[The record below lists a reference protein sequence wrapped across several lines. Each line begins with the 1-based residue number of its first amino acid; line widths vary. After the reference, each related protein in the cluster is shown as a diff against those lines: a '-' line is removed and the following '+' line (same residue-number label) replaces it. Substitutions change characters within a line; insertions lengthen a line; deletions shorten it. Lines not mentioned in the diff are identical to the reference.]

1 MVGPPEYRAI
11 LCTKDQNPSLVDGLQ
26 QFRKRLFVDRLG
38 WRLSIKDDREFD
50 QFDTDQAVH
59 CAIFQRDKL
68 IGGFRAIQTIHPY
81 LAQSVF
87 PHLSTLRAFPS
98 RRDVWEISRFGVFST
113 RSRLESA
120 RINYGVMFR
129 FAQDRR
135 ASALVAVVD
144 TAHERLLSVVGI
156 RTRRYGPP
164 QMIGTDL
171 SGRPI
176 EVVAGEIPLAEQRGE
191 RFRTLL
197 SLAQQVEVDDET
209 LVLGRSRIS
218 A

>member
-1 MVGPPEYRAI
+1 MVGPPRYRAI
-11 LCTKDQNPSLVDGLQ
+11 LCTKDQNPALVDDLQ

-50 QFDTDQAVH
+50 EFDTDAAIH
-59 CAIFQRDKL
+59 CAIFQDNQL
-68 IGGFRAIQTIHPY
+68 IGGFRAIQTVHPY
-81 LAQSVF
+81 LAETVF
-87 PHLSTLRAFPS
+87 PHLATLRAFPR
-98 RRDVWEISRFGVFST
+98 RRDIWEISRFGVYSNKQ
-113 RSRLESA
+113 RLESA
-120 RINYGVMFR
+120 RINYSAMLR
-129 FAQDRR
+129 FAQDRS

-144 TAHERLLSVVGI
+144 LAHERLLSVVGI

-164 QMIGTDL
+164 RLIGTDL

-191 RFRTLL
+191 RFQTLL
-197 SLAQQVEVDDET
+197 ELAQQVEVNDET
-209 LVLGRSRIS
+209 VVFGRSRIS

>member
-1 MVGPPEYRAI
+1 MVGPPRYQAI
-11 LCTKDQNPSLVDGLQ
+11 LCTKDQNSALVDDLQ

-50 QFDTDQAVH
+50 QFDTEAAIH
-59 CAIFQRDKL
+59 CAIFQDDQL
-68 IGGFRAIQTIHPY
+68 IGGFRAIQTVHPY
-81 LAQSVF
+81 LAESVF
-87 PHLSTLRAFPS
+87 PHLASLRAFPR
-98 RRDVWEISRFGVFST
+98 RRDVWEISRFGIYAN
-113 RSRLESA
+113 RQRLDSA
-120 RINYGVMFR
+120 RINYSAMLR
-129 FAQDRR
+129 FAQDRS

-144 TAHERLLSVVGI
+144 LAHERLLSIVGI

-164 QMIGTDL
+164 QNIGSDMA
-171 SGRPI
+171 GRPI
-176 EVVAGEIPLAEQRGE
+176 HVVAGEIPLGEQRGE

-197 SLAQQVEVDDET
+197 ALAQQVEVNDET